1 MARLAVRSLFIALVT
16 LVMIEGGAGTEWE
29 TLESPPR
36 PIPSGI
42 NTPMK
47 HACEVCLHVGFV
59 FSCYSIPTGPE
70 LATADVTSASG
81 GEVYIQVSK
90 H

>member
-1 MARLAVRSLFIALVT
+1 MLRYTLALFF
-16 LVMIEGGAGTEWE
+16 
-29 TLESPPR
+29 P
-36 PIPSGI
+36 
-42 NTPMK
+42 
-47 HACEVCLHVGFV
+47 
-59 FSCYSIPTGPE
+59 CYSIPTGPE

>member
-1 MARLAVRSLFIALVT
+1 
-16 LVMIEGGAGTEWE
+16 
-29 TLESPPR
+29 
-36 PIPSGI
+36 
-42 NTPMK
+42 MK
-47 HACEVCLHVGFV
+47 HACEVGMLRYTLALF
-59 FSCYSIPTGPE
+59 FPCYSIPTGPE

>member
-16 LVMIEGGAGTEWE
+16 LVMTEGVGTESE

-47 HACEVCLHVGFV
+47 HACEVGRYAYTLALFFRVIA
-59 FSCYSIPTGPE
+59 SPLGPN
-70 LATADVTSASG
+70 
-81 GEVYIQVSK
+81 
-90 H
+90 

>member
-16 LVMIEGGAGTEWE
+16 LVMIEGVGTEWE

-47 HACEVCLHVGFV
+47 HACEVGMLTLWLCFFRVIASPL
-59 FSCYSIPTGPE
+59 GPN
-70 LATADVTSASG
+70 
-81 GEVYIQVSK
+81 
-90 H
+90 

>member
-16 LVMIEGGAGTEWE
+16 LVMIEGVGTESE

-47 HACEVCLHVGFV
+47 HACEVCLRFGFV

>member
-16 LVMIEGGAGTEWE
+16 LVMIEGVGTESE
-29 TLESPPR
+29 TLESLPR

-47 HACEVCLHVGFV
+47 HACEVCLHFGFV
-59 FSCYSIPTGPE
+59 FSRYSIPTGPE

>member
-1 MARLAVRSLFIALVT
+1 
-16 LVMIEGGAGTEWE
+16 
-29 TLESPPR
+29 
-36 PIPSGI
+36 
-42 NTPMK
+42 MK
-47 HACEVCLHVGFV
+47 HACEVCLRFGFV

>member
-1 MARLAVRSLFIALVT
+1 
-16 LVMIEGGAGTEWE
+16 
-29 TLESPPR
+29 
-36 PIPSGI
+36 
-42 NTPMK
+42 MK
-47 HACEVCLHVGFV
+47 HACEVCLHFGFV
-59 FSCYSIPTGPE
+59 FSRYSIPTGPE